1 MIIKNRYNSII
12 YMNNLLDILCKT
24 SVSNNCEYLS
34 MYLSGNIENIEN
46 LKKKAAPKDIN
57 KAIDPINLLKKS
69 IINKVNELY
78 NKYYKNEN
86 LIIELPQNKY
96 YNIIF
101 KNKYINRVKCNLDIL
116 EIKIVLLDLEL
127 TKEIIKIPV
136 DMTID
141 EIKNNNK
148 LCVLFNI
155 DKDIIKYDY
164 DRQFVLCSKYPLFNM
179 NMIKESIIYSII
191 TKTFCEELLLLM
203 FYGGYINS
211 IDGLTELKDFLD
223 KKLDENINLYELLY
237 S

>member
-1 MIIKNRYNSII
+1 
-12 YMNNLLDILCKT
+12 
-24 SVSNNCEYLS
+24 
-34 MYLSGNIENIEN
+34 
-46 LKKKAAPKDIN
+46 
-57 KAIDPINLLKKS
+57 
-69 IINKVNELY
+69 
-78 NKYYKNEN
+78 
-86 LIIELPQNKY
+86 
-96 YNIIF
+96 
-101 KNKYINRVKCNLDIL
+101 
-116 EIKIVLLDLEL
+116 
-127 TKEIIKIPV
+127 
-136 DMTID
+136 MTID

-179 NMIKESIIYSII
+179 NIIKEAIIYSII

>member
-1 MIIKNRYNSII
+1 
-12 YMNNLLDILCKT
+12 MNNLLDILYKT
-24 SVSNNCEYLS
+24 SINHNCEYLS
-34 MYLSGNIENIEN
+34 MYLSGNIENIKN

-57 KAIDPINLLKKS
+57 KVIDPINLLKKS

-78 NKYYKNEN
+78 NKYYKNEK
-86 LIIELPQNKY
+86 LIIELPKNKY
-96 YNIIF
+96 NNIIF
-101 KNKYINRVKCNLDIL
+101 KNKYINYVKCNLDIL

-127 TKEIIKIPV
+127 TKEIVKIPV
-136 DMTID
+136 NMTID
-141 EIKNNNK
+141 EIKDNNK
-148 LCVLFNI
+148 LCTLFNI

-179 NMIKESIIYSII
+179 NIIKEAIIYSII

-211 IDGLTELKDFLD
+211 INGLTELKDFLD